1 MKKLGFGEN
10 VYTID
15 NNSRYFCYTSI
26 KKFPAEFINTLMF
39 YNQIID
45 AAARSGYSGSRIP
58 IESLQRRIFSGS
70 ASLKDGDT
78 IDVKLAKR
86 VATKKAER
94 QAYKYFTNLEL
105 KMLNVIKQYVGRIE
119 ESVDLLND
127 EMHNIDGEIYSITR

>member
-1 MKKLGFGEN
+1 
-10 VYTID
+10 
-15 NNSRYFCYTSI
+15 
-26 KKFPAEFINTLMF
+26 MF
-39 YNQIID
+39 YNLIID

-58 IESLQRRIFSGS
+58 IEIFQKRVFLGS
-70 ASLKDGDT
+70 ALLKDGDT